1 MSTRI
6 YGPFRERVSE
16 VYCPYPAYGSSQVL
30 VNFSVEGGTPLSVE
44 VASLPWDA
52 DDILA
57 WTDTYCLASI
67 RIVVLTS
74 GGGILAEH
82 TVSETG
88 RNGSAKARLNACNYS
103 LWLPPGAN
111 SIGIDLIAD
120 VSRWDRVTRV
130 WRNYSPRSIVVAN
143 LKR

>member
-1 MSTRI
+1 MATRI
-6 YGPFRERVSE
+6 YSPFRERVSE

-30 VNFSVEGGTPLSVE
+30 VNFSVEGDTPLSVE
-44 VASLPWDA
+44 VASLQWDA
-52 DDILA
+52 DNA
-57 WTDTYCLASI
+57 ASWTDTYCLASI

-82 TVSETG
+82 TVSQTG

-130 WRNYSPRSIVVAN
+130 WRNYSPRSIVVTN